1 MRKKIKTK
9 NSYKK
14 SCNSTSP
21 IELKKGF
28 TRNQSN
34 TSTAI
39 THAKTKMTATELKAF
54 YQIST
59 LIQKDDT
66 DFNEYNISV
75 KDFCEKLN
83 INESNRDFIVNTC
96 KSLLR
101 QVFEIEQE
109 NKSYLGFTIFSKMH
123 YKHDEQKI
131 NFKFNDDVKPYLL
144 QLKENF
150 TQIQEVKYIREFES
164 KYAIRIYAMLKDYRL
179 MKQREFNIE
188 KLSEILQL
196 PKSYRNF
203 SYINE
208 KVLEPAV
215 TEINAK
221 SDLLISKV
229 ERIKTSRKV
238 TSIII
243 HYDDKLKITAQTQK
257 ARETKNLKKYINK
270 EFIYF
275 GAIFKI
281 VEVRINAE
289 YNRVEAIYQDEQNKG
304 LLRADFQNIEHLDI
318 AIQNAKIL
326 KYDMKNHPEKYE
338 KKDRSK
344 EITNLFSN
352 FAK

>member
-1 MRKKIKTK
+1 MRKKIKAK

-14 SCNSTSP
+14 SCDLTSP
-21 IELKKGF
+21 IELKNGF

-39 THAKTKMTATELKAF
+39 THAKTKMNANELKTF
-54 YQIST
+54 YQVST
-59 LIQKDDT
+59 LIQKDDENFLT
-66 DFNEYNISV
+66 YSIKVSDFVEKLGFTKTNNDYV
-75 KDFCEKLN
+75 KDLCRILAKQ
-83 INESNRDFIVNTC
+83 T
-96 KSLLR
+96 
-101 QVFEIEQE
+101 FEIE
-109 NKSYLGFTIFSKMH
+109 KDGIWKIYTIFSDFEFDTNKQIITMSFNNKM
-123 YKHDEQKI
+123 
-131 NFKFNDDVKPYLL
+131 KPYLL

-304 LLRADFQNIEHLDI
+304 LLRADFQNIEHLEI